1 MQCIIYTCLLT
12 NRPVG
17 LKNIGNTCYIN
28 SLLQTYFFLPRFR
41 KLILEYNTAYTSSE
55 SIRELQRLF
64 AYLVESERKYIDP
77 SLLVAALNNEGV
89 KIKIG
94 DQEDVGE
101 FSDQFLSKI
110 EEVIIK
116 TNKMHRVY
124 QESTSNVIK
133 DFFYGQGIDTYE
145 WFVFL
150 GYVNKM

>member
-1 MQCIIYTCLLT
+1 
-12 NRPVG
+12 
-17 LKNIGNTCYIN
+17 
-28 SLLQTYFFLPRFR
+28 
-41 KLILEYNTAYTSSE
+41 
-55 SIRELQRLF
+55 
-64 AYLVESERKYIDP
+64 VESERKYIDP